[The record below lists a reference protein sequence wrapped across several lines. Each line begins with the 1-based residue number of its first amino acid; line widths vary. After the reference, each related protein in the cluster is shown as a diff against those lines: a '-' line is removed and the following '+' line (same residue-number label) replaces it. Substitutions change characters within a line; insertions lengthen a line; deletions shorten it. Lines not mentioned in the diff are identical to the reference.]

1 MISDYIR
8 NELVDYAGRG
18 LGSWTLG
25 KIDKVF
31 GREGFTRSVVQ
42 LHGAGQRHQRV
53 LEYIASCDPLSPVDE
68 QRLLRVLD
76 FALDEMNDLL
86 AGDLDRRKKWLKR
99 LKQDGFELDDDGRL
113 HSTLSAQLLG
123 LRTRT
128 PAKSGVRLVIDR
140 LARTPTDS
148 VDEQIGAAKELVEST
163 ARYALKVCGIEVS
176 VNANLPKLVKE
187 AITALEPV
195 STTAPS
201 AMDAPVQR
209 LLGQLGQL
217 PVTVAELRNAVGS
230 GHGRA
235 DVIDGLQPWHG
246 RLAVE
251 AAAAWCDAVV
261 ALLRQHERRE
271 ATTRRQGY

>member
-8 NELVDYAGRG
+8 NELADYAGRG

-31 GREGFTRSVVQ
+31 GREGFTRSVLL
-42 LHGAGQRHQRV
+42 LHGTGQRHQRV
-53 LEYIASCDPLSPVDE
+53 LEYLASCDPQSPLDE
-68 QRLLRVLD
+68 QRLLRVLE

-86 AGDLDRRKKWLKR
+86 AGDSDRRKKWLKR
-99 LKQDGFELDDDGRL
+99 LKQDGFELNADGRL
-113 HSTLSAQLLG
+113 HSTLSAQLVG

-148 VDEQIGAAKELVEST
+148 VDEQIGAAKELIEST
-163 ARYALKVCGIEVS
+163 ARHVLKVRS
-176 VNANLPKLVKE
+176 VQIPANTTLPKLVKE
-187 AITALEPV
+187 AISALAPV
-195 STTAPS
+195 STAGPS
-201 AMDAPVQR
+201 TTVAPVQR

-217 PVTVAELRNAVGS
+217 PVTIAELRNAVGS

-235 DVIDGLQPWHG
+235 DAIDGLEPWHG

-251 AAAAWCDAVV
+251 AAAAWCDAAL
-261 ALLRQHERRE
+261 ALLRQ
-271 ATTRRQGY
+271 A